1 MHQSAHAKTNDIN
14 QNTQATLDERNEA
27 ITNVN
32 REKDQALQN
41 INDAQTN
48 DNVREAESNGN
59 RAIQQVALKVRKK

>member
-1 MHQSAHAKTNDIN
+1 MN